1 MIAVPIPDN
10 EHQRLGALRR
20 YDGPESIPHEAF
32 GSILQLVT
40 DILGLP
46 MVSINFIDE
55 VQHFAKASLGME
67 LVNLPRNE
75 SFCAWAILSP
85 EVMVVP
91 DLQADAR
98 FHDHPLVRSEQAPGE
113 PEEGLR
119 AYAGVP
125 LTTPDGQRIGTL
137 CVAGGEVHDLSDRE
151 RSILASLAQLV
162 MDELELQL
170 RERELEEAV
179 SYSRVLAGV
188 SGLGEQEL
196 SASQMAQNVAEL
208 LSQVIVLDWVG
219 LTELRSGQLH
229 LMNEWNA
236 GRLNQ
241 VLGDRLK
248 LGVSPDSGLIAESLN
263 RQAAVFVDH
272 YADHPD
278 AMKPLVDAGLG
289 GVACLYLT
297 DIGGSPQLL
306 LALRQRP
313 DTWTEP
319 EQALFGAAARSLR
332 IALERQQRLQDM
344 QQAAYTDALTGLR
357 NRRSFDQDIGQLGD
371 QGQPYC
377 VVMVDLDGMKA
388 INDSLGHAEGDLLL
402 QTFARQL
409 TRGLH
414 ESDRAYRFGGDEF
427 ALLLSDLPP
436 DEATLD
442 RIIRERIGRTV
453 KRTQAGGFP
462 SVDASLGWASVSGQQ
477 QAGTASSGPVVPGAG
492 SAGTEALE
500 LADQRMYQQKASRG
514 RRSGVVAQDLPAT

>member
-1 MIAVPIPDN
+1 MIAVPIPEN
-10 EHQRLGALRR
+10 EPRRLRALHR
-20 YDGPESIPHEAF
+20 YDGPDSIPHEAF

-67 LVNLPRNE
+67 LLNLPRDE

-98 FHDHPLVRSEQAPGE
+98 FHDHPLVRPEHVPGE
-113 PEEGLR
+113 AEDGLR
-119 AYAGVP
+119 AYAGAP
-125 LTTPDGQRIGTL
+125 ITTPDGERIGTL
-137 CVAGGEVHDLSDRE
+137 CVAGGEVHDLNDRE

-162 MDELELQL
+162 MDELELRL
-170 RERELEEAV
+170 RERELEEAI

-196 SASQMAQNVAEL
+196 SADQMAQNVAEL
-208 LSQVIVLDWVG
+208 LSQVIALDWVG

-229 LMNEWNA
+229 LTNEWKT

-241 VLGDRLK
+241 VLDARLR
-248 LGVSPDSGLIAESLN
+248 LGVSPDSGLIAESL
-263 RQAAVFVDH
+263 RSQAAVFVDH
-272 YADHPD
+272 YADCPD
-278 AMKPLVDAGLG
+278 AVPSLAEAGLG

-297 DIGGSPQLL
+297 DGGGVTQLL
-306 LALRQRP
+306 LALRQQA
-313 DTWTEP
+313 DSWTEA
-319 EQALFGAAARSLR
+319 EQALFKAAARSLR
-332 IALERQQRLQDM
+332 IALERQQRMQDM
-344 QQAAYTDALTGLR
+344 QQAAYTDGLTGLR
-357 NRRSFDQDIGQLGD
+357 NRRSFDQTIGQLSE
-371 QGQPYC
+371 QGRPYS
-377 VVMVDLDGMKA
+377 VVMVDLDGMKT
-388 INDSLGHAEGDLLL
+388 INDTLGHAEGDLLL

-453 KRTQAGGFP
+453 KGTQASGFP
-462 SVDASLGWASVSGQQ
+462 GVDASFGWA
-477 QAGTASSGPVVPGAG
+477 VVPEQTAPGQVL
-492 SAGTEALE
+492 SATEALE
-500 LADQRMYQQKASRG
+500 LADQRMYVQKTERG
-514 RRSGVVAQDLPAT
+514 RRTALVIQGLSSH